1 MIVNFT
7 TKRLC
12 IASLL
17 SIASFSVNAQNSSVV
32 LNGTSQYIDAGNNA
46 LLDAPAIRTM
56 EAWVKFNSF
65 AGIQEIL
72 SRSTNSSGIELLI
85 YNNELNFFC
94 MQSPANVSY
103 VHAPLAGLNTGTWY
117 HIAAAWDGSTKE
129 SMRLYING
137 VSVGVRSEA
146 AGNINLTGITN
157 PAGTFRIGEWS
168 DAGQTR
174 YLAGTV
180 DEVRVWSIN
189 RTAAEIKAGMY
200 DGIANNTAGL
210 SAYYRLND
218 GAGTTATNSATSGAA
233 LNGALINTPAWAT
246 SPVQKLENGLNFDG
260 SNDQVAI
267 PANAA
272 FDLTAGGTIE
282 MWVQPSALSATPAT
296 LLGNRGAGG
305 IRYSFDITT
314 AGLGFRNNSARLTV
328 ANAFTNGTW
337 YHLAFVYDG
346 AIVTAYVNGAL
357 AGTFSQAISTGI
369 TGQAI
374 TLGIGKTSGVDVE
387 PYAGNMDE
395 VRIWNTQRTQTQIQN
410 NMGISVNGA
419 ATGLVAVYGFNQGIA
434 NGANAGMLIAEDRT
448 ANNFHGSLVNF
459 AVTGATSNW
468 TSTTALALPVN
479 LTYFAGARD
488 NDKVVLNWETAQEQN
503 SRDFSIE
510 RSTDGVNYTAIG
522 SLPAAGNST
531 MSIAYSFTDYAPE
544 AGTNY
549 YRLLQTDING
559 QFKYSKTV
567 TIKFPLIAGMKIA
580 PNPAVGTVYYTV
592 NGLRQS
598 QASVSITDMNGK
610 KMLVRAITLQQG
622 INRLNLDVSALP
634 AGNYTLQVTNTA
646 IGQQTTERL
655 VIVR

>member
-180 DEVRVWSIN
+180 DEVRVWSVN

-200 DGIANNTAGL
+200 GPVANNTAGL
-210 SAYYRLND
+210 SAYYHLD
-218 GAGTTATNSATSGAA
+218 DAAGATATNSATSGAA
-233 LNGALINTPAWAT
+233 LNGTLINTPTWAT
-246 SPVQKLENGLNFDG
+246 SPVQNASNGLNFDG
-260 SNDQVAI
+260 ANDQVSI

-282 MWVQPSALSATPAT
+282 MWVQPSALSATAAT
-296 LLGNRGAGG
+296 LIGNRGAGG
-305 IRYSFDITT
+305 IRYDFDITN
-314 AGLGFRNNSARLTV
+314 AGLGFRNNTARVTL
-328 ANAFTNGTW
+328 ANPFTNGTW
-337 YHLAFVYDG
+337 YHLAFVYNG
-346 AIVTAYVNGAL
+346 ATVTAYVNGVS
-357 AGTFSQAISTGI
+357 AGTFSQAISTGV
-369 TGQAI
+369 TGQAL
-374 TLGIGKTSGVDVE
+374 TLGIAKTAGVDVE

-395 VRIWNTQRTQTQIQN
+395 VRVWSTQRTQTEIQD
-410 NMGISVNGA
+410 NMGFSINPA
-419 ATGLVAVYGFNQGIA
+419 ATGLVAAYSLNQGIA
-434 NGANAGMLIAEDRT
+434 NGNNAGMLIAVDRT

-479 LTYFAGARD
+479 LTYFTGTR
-488 NDKVVLNWETAQEQN
+488 NTDKVVLNWETAQEQN